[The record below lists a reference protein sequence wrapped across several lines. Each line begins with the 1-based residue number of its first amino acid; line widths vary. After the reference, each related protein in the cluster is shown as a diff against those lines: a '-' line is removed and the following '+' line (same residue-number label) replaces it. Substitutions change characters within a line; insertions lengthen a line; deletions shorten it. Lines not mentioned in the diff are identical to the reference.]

1 MQDQDNDDGL
11 GGRSRDRREFAEG
24 NQRWARRLA
33 DLPAEALARLTLPE
47 VVADELALARVLDG
61 NAERAG
67 RARNRSLR
75 RVDML
80 ISGLAPDEIAA
91 IDRFLAAPPLEADD
105 PRIEAWYERLLRGG
119 DDAVSELAASSPDA
133 DLQQLRQILRNT
145 RKPALADRARRQLRE
160 WLLELPG

>member
-33 DLPAEALARLTLPE
+33 DLPDEVAVKAPLPE
-47 VVADELALARVLDG
+47 VVRDELVLARRLDA

-75 RVDML
+75 RIDML
-80 ISGLAPDEIAA
+80 ISGLEPEEIAA
-91 IDRFLAAPPLEADD
+91 IDRFLDAPPLDADD
-105 PRIEAWYERLLRGG
+105 PRIEAWYDRLLDAG
-119 DDAVSELAASSPDA
+119 DDAVGALAEAFPAA

-145 RKPALADRARRQLRE
+145 KKPALRERAQRQLRE
-160 WLLELPG
+160 WLITL